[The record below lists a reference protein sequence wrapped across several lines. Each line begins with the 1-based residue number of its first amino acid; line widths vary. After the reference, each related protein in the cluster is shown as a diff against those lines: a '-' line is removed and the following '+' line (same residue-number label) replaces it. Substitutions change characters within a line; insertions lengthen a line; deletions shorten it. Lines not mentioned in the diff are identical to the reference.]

1 MGASI
6 GRILSLLTT
15 NFSLLVLLSN
25 IIAWPVAWWLLKN
38 WLENFSYNT
47 EISLWIFPVAAL
59 LALAVALTTT
69 AWQAYS
75 AAVTNPAETLK
86 YE

>member
-6 GRILSLLTT
+6 RNILTLLTT
-15 NFSLLVLLSN
+15 NFSLLVLLAN
-25 IIAWPVAWWLLKN
+25 IIAWPVAWWALKN
-38 WLENFSYNT
+38 WLENFSYHT
-47 EISLWIFPVAAL
+47 DISYWIFPVAGL
-59 LALAVALTTT
+59 LALAIALTTT

>member
-6 GRILSLLTT
+6 GNILTLLTT

-25 IIAWPVAWWLLKN
+25 IIAWPVAWWVLKK
-38 WLENFSYNT
+38 WLENFSYHT
-47 EISLWIFPVAAL
+47 DISYWIFPVAGL